1 MARCTRLIS
10 RPYHGTTGE
19 DRWAWRRGHS
29 GWTAWVLCDGAS
41 EGYDAAGWAQVL
53 ADHLADGL
61 ADSLPGH
68 LAGQAVSKAV
78 GLAERAVHRARR
90 AYKNQALHKQGKVN
104 RGLHDRTGSDLGASG
119 TGGLDWLSRA
129 SLARGSWSTAL
140 ALRCSPTFSY
150 IEVWAMGDTE
160 LFILDGFRAVLHLPL
175 LRAEDF
181 SASPT
186 LIASSASAPE
196 ADPTSITAASPGLRT
211 PCDPRNPGYPDR
223 PGNPVPLG
231 KPSAHGTSSDPDK
244 PGNPGTSSAPGKPA
258 PPSYPGAHHNSD
270 TSGTFDRS
278 PRWVC
283 RKINLR
289 PLRNPRLILVSDAL
303 ASYILGH
310 TPAESAKLWQFLLT
324 EKPEQVYRWLG
335 EEEGHFQLRPDDHT
349 LIEVRP

>member
-10 RPYHGTTGE
+10 RPFHGTTGE
-19 DRWAWRRGHS
+19 DRWAWRRGRS
-29 GWTAWVLCDGAS
+29 GWTTWVICDGAS
-41 EGYDAAGWAQVL
+41 EGYDPAGWAQVL
-53 ADHLADGL
+53 ADHLAESMADG
-61 ADSLPGH
+61 LPGH
-68 LAGQAVSKAV
+68 LAVSPAHPPADSKAAGLAELSV
-78 GLAERAVHRARR
+78 SPAVDLAERAVHRARR

-104 RGLHDRTGSDLGASG
+104 RGLHDRTGSDRGSSG
-119 TGGLDWLSRA
+119 TGCLDWLSRA

-160 LFILDGFRAVLHLPL
+160 LFILDGFTEVHHLPL

-186 LIASSASAPE
+186 LIASSASAPD
-196 ADPTSITAASPGLRT
+196 ADPDGITAASHGPRNHGTPDTPGLS
-211 PCDPRNPGYPDR
+211 GYPEPSSVPST
-223 PGNPVPLG
+223 PG
-231 KPSAHGTSSDPDK
+231 A
-244 PGNPGTSSAPGKPA
+244 PGTS
-258 PPSYPGAHHNSD
+258 
-270 TSGTFDRS
+270 DRS

-289 PLRNPRLILVSDAL
+289 PLRKPRLILVSDAL

-310 TPAESAKLWQFLLT
+310 DPAESIELWQFLLT
-324 EKPEQVYRWLG
+324 EKPERVYRWLG

>member
-68 LAGQAVSKAV
+68 LAGQAVSKAVGLAERAVSPAHPPTDSLADSLPGHLADSLAQCPTDSLAGQAVSPAV

-196 ADPTSITAASPGLRT
+196 ADPTSITAASPATGT
-211 PCDPRNPGYPDR
+211 
-223 PGNPVPLG
+223 
-231 KPSAHGTSSDPDK
+231 AHKQLP
-244 PGNPGTSSAPGKPA
+244 
-258 PPSYPGAHHNSD
+258 
-270 TSGTFDRS
+270 
-278 PRWVC
+278 WVY

-289 PLRNPRLILVSDAL
+289 PLRNPCLILVSDAL